1 MFSFVVQLMYSILS
15 YEYYNPCVDGLFS
28 DYSVD
33 GYDDD
38 MATDSYEYAIKWE
51 NTDADSQGCH

>member
-1 MFSFVVQLMYSILS
+1 MYSILS